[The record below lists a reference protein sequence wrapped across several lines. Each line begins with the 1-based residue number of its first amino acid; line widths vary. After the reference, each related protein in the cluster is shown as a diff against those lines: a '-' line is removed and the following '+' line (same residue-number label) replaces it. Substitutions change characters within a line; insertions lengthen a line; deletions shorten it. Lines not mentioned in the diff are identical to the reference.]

1 MKGQVSLEFL
11 LLIGVFFSCLLIIL
25 PIINFSVQQIM
36 NTNDI
41 LLAKQISQIIEVE
54 DNLFLFLGDASSKEF
69 EFIPTKKITLK
80 TTTNNFEAFTDQ
92 KSFTIELNDNQITKE
107 SEFTTKFFVSITK
120 ENDKTKISFFN

>member
-25 PIINFSVQQIM
+25 PIINFSVGQIM

-41 LLAKQISQIIEVE
+41 LLAKQISQIIETE
-54 DNLFLFLGDASSKEF
+54 DDLFSFIGNDSSKEF

-80 TTTNNFEAFTDQ
+80 TTGNSFEVFTDQ
-92 KSFTIELNDNQITKE
+92 KSFAIELNDKQETKE
-107 SEFTTKFFVSITK
+107 TEFTTKFFVSITK
-120 ENDKTKISFFN
+120 ENDKTKISFFS